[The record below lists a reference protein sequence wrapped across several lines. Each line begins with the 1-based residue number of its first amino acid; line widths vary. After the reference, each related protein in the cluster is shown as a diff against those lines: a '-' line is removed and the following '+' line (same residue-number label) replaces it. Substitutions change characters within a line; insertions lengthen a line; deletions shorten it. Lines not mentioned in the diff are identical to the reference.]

1 MSAARSAIEKKQVR
15 NRTYGKI
22 HTIWGNLRPDLRKGS
37 ADYKEALYM
46 FAEAELKKPQI
57 GSFTELTQAELG
69 DLIAALERE
78 HRQPALYTSESSG
91 NVTRLQSKHSPA
103 SSTSQPSEPVE
114 HLASLNQRFA
124 IARLFGYLGWGD
136 YGREQFLQSKFRC
149 KRIEMLL
156 QKQAHNCIRILL
168 NCAASKYWKAQGK
181 TTVSKPM
188 ISAAIP
194 RIKKEIG
201 ID

>member
-1 MSAARSAIEKKQVR
+1 MSAAQSSYDRKQVR
-15 NRTYGKI
+15 NRTYAKI
-22 HTIWGNLRPDLRKGS
+22 HAIWGKLRPDLRKGTL
-37 ADYKEALYM
+37 DYKEALYV

-57 GSFTELTQAELG
+57 GSFTELTQTELG
-69 DLIAALERE
+69 RLIDALERE
-78 HRQPALYTSESSG
+78 QKQPALYAESSG
-91 NVTRLQSKHSPA
+91 NVVRFQSKNSQSPA
-103 SSTSQPSEPVE
+103 TPKQSEAVE

-124 IARLFGYLGWGD
+124 ISRLFGYLGWGD

-149 KRIEMLL
+149 KRVEMLL

-181 TTVSKPM
+181 QSVSKPM
-188 ISAAIP
+188 IVAAIP